1 MIRNNKFLTFLLA
14 IILSFCGCA
23 NLDEVNERIDNLEQR
38 VDRLD
43 TAVKALQEAYSGGK
57 IITSVSPMANAAN
70 QRYGWKITF
79 SDDSSIT
86 IVDGEDGVDGIT
98 PILKVDFDG
107 YWMISFDGGF
117 MYTNIM
123 DSNGNPVKATGKDGM
138 DGVDGV
144 DGING
149 TDGIDGIDGK
159 DGMSVRIVI
168 NDDGFYVIQTF
179 YESDPDTVISETV
192 TAYSANP
199 AAIIES
205 ISRDNV
211 NNRVTF
217 TFADGSSFCFPLAG
231 SYASGVVVM
240 SSSALVL
247 EPGGVATIIFRV
259 NPSDAELNFNVDS
272 DDCQI
277 ALDAVDV
284 TTRGSLVV
292 SQSENYTL
300 TSIARS
306 TSPDGT
312 LIPGQFVATITDNNL
327 RVGYVETAAVVVK
340 GLGAGQL
347 SSQPITIS
355 SSKLTDMVATGLPT
369 VVIDTPDAS
378 PIVSKDEWMADAVMT
393 IYNADG
399 SLDYQGPLSVK
410 GRGNSTWKDVKK
422 PYALKLDNK
431 STVLGMPAH
440 KRWCLLAEYYDQAW
454 IRNDIA
460 LWIGN
465 NISNLAWTPRTREVN
480 LILNDKLCGLYLLT
494 EQVKIDENRVNVGE
508 DGFLIE
514 VDNYAAQP
522 DETDPYFRLDH
533 VNQPIAVKDYDETE
547 ESLQYIMS
555 FVRQADDV
563 LFGSDYLNPESG
575 WRSMLDQ
582 DSFIDWYL
590 VKEITKDNDA
600 SFYSSCYMS
609 LKRGEKLKMGPLWD
623 FDVSMGN
630 YPDNWGHDSSINNP
644 EGFHVNNSEW
654 FQRLFTDPEFVAA
667 VKSRFEHYYNSRQ
680 QIYDYIDAAVER
692 TDRSFALDYSIW
704 RSATGDP
711 VSFRKAKISFLK
723 GWLDQRFEWLKSEF
737 DNMQ

>member
-1 MIRNNKFLTFLLA
+1 MIRNNTFLTFIFA
-14 IILSFCGCA
+14 IILSFYGCA
-23 NLDEVNERIDNLEQR
+23 NLDEVNERLDNLEQR

-117 MYTNIM
+117 MYTNIL
-123 DSNGNPVKATGKDGM
+123 DSNGNPVKATGKDGL

-144 DGING
+144 DGIDG

-168 NDDGFYVIQTF
+168 NDDGFYVVQIF
-179 YESDPDTVISETV
+179 YESDPDIVISESV
-192 TAYSANP
+192 TEYSANP
-199 AAIIES
+199 ATIIES

-240 SSSALVL
+240 SSSDLVL

-277 ALDAVDV
+277 ALDVVDV

-292 SQSENYTL
+292 TQSENYTL

-312 LIPGQFVATITDNNL
+312 LIPGQFIATITDNNL
-327 RVGYVETAAVVVK
+327 KVGYVETAAVVVK
-340 GLGAGQL
+340 GVGAGQL

-378 PIVSKDEWMADAVMT
+378 PIVSKDEWMPDAVMY

-399 SLDYQGPLSVK
+399 SMDYKGSLSVK
-410 GRGNSTWKDVKK
+410 GRGNSTWGLPKK
-422 PYALKLDNK
+422 PFALKLDKK
-431 STVLGMPAH
+431 SEILGMPTH
-440 KRWCLLAEYYDQAW
+440 KRWCLLADYYDETNL
-454 IRNDIA
+454 RNNLV
-460 LWIGN
+460 LWMGN
-465 NISNLAWTPRTREVN
+465 NLSHLDYTPRNKEVN
-480 LILNDKLCGLYLLT
+480 LVLNGVNCGLYLLT
-494 EQVKIDENRVNVGE
+494 EQIKIDENRVNVG
-508 DGFLIE
+508 DSGFVLEIDVRASE
-514 VDNYAAQP
+514 PN
-522 DETDPYFRLDH
+522 ETDPFFY
-533 VNQPIAVKDYDETE
+533 VSNIESPIAVKDYDETE
-547 ESLQYIMS
+547 ESFQYIKNY
-555 FVRQADDV
+555 VRQADYI
-563 LFGSDYLNPESG
+563 LFSSDYLNPESG

-590 VKEITKDNDA
+590 INEIVKNND
-600 SFYSSCYMS
+600 SNFYSSCYMNV
-609 LKRGEKLKMGPLWD
+609 KKDNKIKMGPLWD
-623 FDVSMGN
+623 YDLSMSN
-630 YPDNWGHDSSINNP
+630 YVGYDLESFPNNP
-644 EGFHVNNSEW
+644 EGFQILRTKW
-654 FQRLFTDPEFVAA
+654 YQRLFTDPEFVAA

-680 QIYDYIDAAVER
+680 LIYDYIDADVER
-692 TDRSFALDYSIW
+692 TDKAFAVDYSIW

-737 DNMQ
+737 DNM